1 MIIAAA
7 PEGMSMTELWAALFD
22 PYLPFLRY
30 ALITGLLASVSFG
43 VIGTF
48 VVVRRITYI
57 AGAISHCVLAG
68 IGAGLYLQTVV
79 GIPWISPVRGAVLV
93 ALLAALVLA
102 QVSKKAGQREDS
114 VIGALWAGGMSV
126 GFLFIAV
133 TPGYF
138 DPMSYLF
145 GNILLISKED
155 ISFVLT
161 LDLVILSVVGIFYN
175 KLVAL
180 CFDEEYTLL
189 RGVHT
194 RWLYLL
200 LLCLTA
206 LTIVLLVRIVGIIMV
221 IALLTLPAAI
231 AGNMASGIRRM
242 MALATL
248 FSALF
253 IIGGLGLS
261 FSFDLPS
268 GSVIILLAA
277 TCYLLSLQC
286 TVTRRRQQRKTL
298 CTEKQC
304 QEKT

>member
-1 MIIAAA
+1 M
-7 PEGMSMTELWAALFD
+7 PELWSALVAPD
-22 PYLPFLRY
+22 LPFLRY
-30 ALITGLLASVSFG
+30 ALITGLFASISFG
-43 VIGTF
+43 IIGTF

-57 AGAISHCVLAG
+57 AGAISHCVLGG
-68 IGAGLYLQTVV
+68 IGGGLYLQTVV
-79 GIPWISPVRGAVLV
+79 GLSWMTPVRGAVVV
-93 ALLAALVLA
+93 ALLAALLLA
-102 QVSKKAGQREDS
+102 QVSKNGGQREDS
-114 VIGALWAGGMSV
+114 IIGALWAGGMSI

-145 GNILLISKED
+145 GNILLISKSD
-155 ISFVLT
+155 IFFVIA
-161 LDLVILSVVGIFYN
+161 LDIIILAVVGIFYN

-189 RGVHT
+189 RGIHT

-231 AGNMASGIRRM
+231 AGTLATGIRQM
-242 MALATL
+242 MLLATL
-248 FSALF
+248 LSALF
-253 IIGGLGLS
+253 IVSGLGVS

-268 GSVIILLAA
+268 GSVIILIA
-277 TCYLLSLQC
+277 TGCYLISFYFGKKY
-286 TVTRRRQQRKTL
+286 RKKQQETNYSP
-298 CTEKQC
+298 QSC